1 MSTGRLTAL
10 NNSLRLLQAWIF
22 AALYDEAQAAKF
34 YTLAALYSLPAVR
47 SALELRLDG
56 FTIFSIVACA
66 IHVQVRGG
74 TALLRE
80 HAAEE
85 RQGHR
90 LSSACIPQEN
100 ARWHLLLARRCCHV
114 CRLKELPTKKCLA
127 SKYQASAAL
136 PKALSGQP
144 SRSQ

>member
-1 MSTGRLTAL
+1 MPTGRLTK
-10 NNSLRLLQAWIF
+10 NSLRLLQAWIF
-22 AALYDEAQAAKF
+22 AALDDESQAAKF

-47 SALELRLDG
+47 SALEVRLDG

-66 IHVQVRGG
+66 IHVQVRGR
-74 TALLRE
+74 TASMKE
-80 HAAEE
+80 HSAGKK
-85 RQGHR
+85 QGQC
-90 LSSACIPQEN
+90 LASACILQQN

-114 CRLKELPTKKCLA
+114 CRLKELPMKKCLA